1 MINSKI
7 IAIANQKG
15 GVGKTTTTFNL
26 GVALVKEGKKVLI
39 VDADPQGDLTIYA
52 GINKPD
58 ELEISLATIME
69 NAIDYDFKEVDNA
82 LIHNSEGIDL
92 IPSNLDLASLEMSL
106 VNVMSREGILKSC
119 LERFKD
125 KYDYILIDCMPSLGM
140 ITINALASADNVII
154 PVQSQYLAARGMLK
168 LYETIHKV
176 KRQINPKLNI
186 EGILVTLYDQRTK
199 NSKIIKQEIETLYG
213 NKINIFNTYI
223 PFAIKTAESSSLGKS
238 IFSYDKNS
246 VVAEAYS
253 NLAKELISNDKKRTI
268 TKTTYIR

>member
-1 MINSKI
+1 MSKI

-26 GVALVKEGKKVLI
+26 GIALVKEGKRVLI

-58 ELEISLATIME
+58 ELTISLATLME
-69 NAIDYDFKEVDNA
+69 NAIDYDFKELNKA
-82 LIHNSEGIDL
+82 IIHNSEGVDL

-106 VNVMSREGILKSC
+106 VNVMSREGVLRSC
-119 LERFKD
+119 LEQFKEQ
-125 KYDYILIDCMPSLGM
+125 YDYILIDCMPSLGM
-140 ITINALASADNVII
+140 ITINALASADSVII

-168 LYETIHKV
+168 LYETINKV

-186 EGILVTLYDQRTK
+186 DGILVTLYDQRTN
-199 NSKIIKQEIETLYG
+199 NSKLIKKEIESLYG
-213 NKINIFNTYI
+213 NRINIFNTYI

-246 VVAEAYS
+246 TVAEAYS
-253 NLAKELISNDKKRTI
+253 NLAKELINNDKKRTI
-268 TKTTYIR
+268 NKSAHVR